1 METRQG
7 FFKIFLDKKVKVV
20 AKISQKLLKVENHQ
34 TQTCPQA
41 ASTSTDKMVGK
52 MERCSQLQI

>member
-20 AKISQKLLKVENHQ
+20 AKISQKLLKVEN
-34 TQTCPQA
+34 
-41 ASTSTDKMVGK
+41 KREV
-52 MERCSQLQI
+52 